1 MRDIDSYARQY
12 QAAPFEP
19 VQAAI
24 RRRTVLEQ
32 VARFAPA
39 SLLEV
44 GCGDLPLFV
53 DLPRVACDVVEPA
66 PVFADAARRHA
77 PGHGAASVH
86 CCGIESFGAARAGG
100 YDMVLVSGLLHE
112 VDDPAAIL
120 AAVRPLCHADTVVHV
135 NVPNARSLHRL
146 LGVAMGAIA
155 DPYQLS
161 DTQQRLQQRSVF
173 DADSLAALVRQAGF
187 EVVDGGSL
195 FIKPFTHAQMQHL
208 LDTGFLDQRM
218 LDGLCRLAGALPA
231 HGSEIYVNVRP
242 SRG

>member
-12 QAAPFEP
+12 QSAPFEP

-24 RRRTVLEQ
+24 RRRAVLEQ

-39 SLLEV
+39 AVLEV

-53 DLPRVACDVVEPA
+53 DLSGVACDVVEPA
-66 PVFADAARRHA
+66 PVFAQAARARA
-77 PGHGAASVH
+77 QGRPEVAVH
-86 CCGIESFGAARAGG
+86 CCGIEAFNAARPGG
-100 YDMVLVSGLLHE
+100 YDMVIVSGLLHE
-112 VDDPAAIL
+112 VDDPAAVL
-120 AAVRPLCHADTVVHV
+120 AAVRALCHAGTIVHV
-135 NVPNARSLHRL
+135 NVPNALSLHRL

-173 DADSLAALVRQAGF
+173 DASSLAALLQQAGF

-195 FIKPFTHAQMQHL
+195 FVKPFTHAQMQHL
-208 LDTGFLDQRM
+208 VDTGFVDQRM
-218 LDGLCRLAGALPA
+218 LDGLCRLAQVLPA
-231 HGSEIYVNVRP
+231 HGSEVFLNARP
-242 SRG
+242 AHG